1 MVVEEAVGQC
11 VEVVEVTEVAL
22 TQGVEISVE
31 ALEMVMV
38 VDAILDHTAVVVT
51 DTVEAVMI
59 DLQEILDLVV
69 ALEEEEAVLL
79 EETGDPSITASEI
92 VDPGHLVKKEE
103 EAALKTEEEVLKIDD
118 HPWGVIE
125 DLQ

>member
-79 EETGDPSITASEI
+79 EETGDPSITASE
-92 VDPGHLVKKEE
+92 VNNY
-103 EAALKTEEEVLKIDD
+103 KI
-118 HPWGVIE
+118 
-125 DLQ
+125 